1 MQNTRIRGWVE
12 LAAGVSV
19 LVGLLLVVQELSQ
32 NNDFA
37 KAESTRDL
45 FQMWA
50 DIYDFKGGND
60 IDRLMSKSI
69 TDPGEMTDDEL
80 RRMNNFYWLV
90 MNAELAQA
98 VMAQRG
104 LISGTQDEFAVLIAN
119 SYFRSPFGRAWF
131 EMNGD
136 EFILY
141 APEFHQTIVETIE
154 STAVQTTDDYLDELR
169 SRF

>member
-104 LISGTQDEFAVLIAN
+104 LISKKLSASTTARTTLCMSYAERARSGT
-119 SYFRSPFGRAWF
+119 SPSLRTRGRA
-131 EMNGD
+131 
-136 EFILY
+136 
-141 APEFHQTIVETIE
+141 
-154 STAVQTTDDYLDELR
+154 
-169 SRF
+169 